1 MKALVSR
8 PRLPELAVLIA
19 FVAASVAFALHA
31 GRNTSWDQKNYH
43 YYGGYALLHKP
54 LLYDFA
60 PAQVQTFFNPLFH
73 LPTYLMLKHL
83 PTRATAAILAALQ
96 GLNFWLVYKISRKV
110 LADLLP
116 WSREVLSLAAA
127 AAAFYGA
134 VNLSELGTTFG
145 DNLVS
150 VLPLAALW
158 LILDRLPQRPD
169 SGRRKY
175 SKLVWG
181 GLIAGAA
188 CGLKLTV
195 AIYVIPLAVVL
206 LGFTVARRVSPKGL
220 AAFYAGI
227 ALGFI
232 AAYGFW
238 GWALYREYG
247 NPFYPYLNNIFRSE
261 YYDLENTMD
270 PRFLPRDW
278 SQKLFYPFYFTKR
291 NTLVSEPPFRDL
303 RFAVCYLM
311 LLAIPLYAALR
322 RLGGRSG
329 PRTDRGPSEA
339 WRSLAFLAPFMALS
353 YLLWQCLFSIYRY
366 AVVLEF
372 LAPVFITLALVCL
385 FCGRPVAVLLALA
398 LDALVCFTLVPLDF
412 GREPF
417 REGDLAVR
425 PPPWSSV
432 TDSVV
437 LMGGDEATAYVA
449 ASFPDS
455 TRFVRIEG
463 NWLYPGRN
471 TALDAKIRGI
481 LASYPV
487 EKTLA
492 YASTEEE
499 LHGLERALQYYGVGV
514 DDGSCAPVEGIG
526 GGAGYLC
533 RASATVKP
541 PAKPAPPPNP
551 NEPVFTDQPGV
562 ALVAAEPVVRAA
574 RDTLVLKVVNLP
586 VRAVDVLYTLDGALM
601 PPVRNWYL
609 EKDHALRVFVST
621 STPKGAY
628 HIIGIRDSNLP
639 AGNQWI
645 RVDATVR
652 VR

>member
-1 MKALVSR
+1 MKALEPSR
-8 PRLPELAVLIA
+8 RLPELAILLA
-19 FVAASVAFALHA
+19 FVAASVAFALRA
-31 GRNTSWDQKNYH
+31 GENTSWDQKNYH
-43 YYGGYALLHKP
+43 YYSGYALLHKP

-96 GLNFWLVYKISRKV
+96 GLNFWLVYKIARKV
-110 LADLLP
+110 LADLVP
-116 WSREVLSLAAA
+116 WGRELLSLAAA
-127 AAAFYGA
+127 AVAFYGA
-134 VNLSELGTTFG
+134 VNLSELGATFG

-158 LILDRLPQRPD
+158 LILDSLPEGQAKERPNYARLA
-169 SGRRKY
+169 
-175 SKLVWG
+175 WG

-195 AIYVIPLAVVL
+195 AIYVIPLAVLL
-206 LGFTVARRVSPKGL
+206 LGFAAARRVSPKWL

-227 ALGFI
+227 AAGFI

-247 NPFYPYLNNIFRSE
+247 NPFYPYLNAIFRSG

-278 SQKLFYPFYFTKR
+278 SQKLFYPFYFAKR

-303 RFAVCYLM
+303 RFAVCYLL
-311 LLAIPLYAALR
+311 LLAVPLYAGLR
-322 RLGGRSG
+322 RFRNRPAANREPSG
-329 PRTDRGPSEA
+329 A
-339 WRSLAFLAPFMALS
+339 WHCLAFLAPFMAFS
-353 YLLWQCLFSIYRY
+353 YFLWQYLFSIYRY
-366 AVVLEF
+366 AAVLEF
-372 LAPVFITLALVCL
+372 LAPVFIALVLIC
-385 FCGRPVAVLLALA
+385 FFRGRPVAIPLTLA
-398 LDALVCFTLVPLDF
+398 LDVLICFSLVPLDF

-425 PPPWSSV
+425 PPSWSGLA
-432 TDSVV
+432 DSVV

-471 TALDAKIRGI
+471 AALDAKIRAI
-481 LASYPV
+481 LSRYPV
-487 EKTLA
+487 ERTLA
-492 YASTEEE
+492 YASTKDE
-499 LHGLERALQYYGVGV
+499 LQGLERALQYYGVGV
-514 DDGSCAPVEGIG
+514 DHDACAPVEGTY

-533 RASATVKP
+533 RASATVSP
-541 PAKPAPPPNP
+541 PARPAPPPNP
-551 NEPVFTDQPGV
+551 DEPVFTDQPGV
-562 ALVAAEPVVRAA
+562 ALVAAAPVVRAA
-574 RDTLVLKVVNLP
+574 RDTLVLKVVNLEA
-586 VRAVDVLYTLDGALM
+586 RAVDVLYTLDGNAM

-609 EKDHALRVFVST
+609 ERDRALRVFVST
-621 STPKGAY
+621 STPKGVY
-628 HIIGIRDSNLP
+628 HIIGIRDSALP
-639 AGNQWI
+639 EVNRWI